1 MASLRLSIIF
11 IQINEN
17 FQKTCESL
25 FHFFIEFLCKTV
37 SNFPRFFATILAVK
51 SMDTILYIIAGPLFL
66 ISFAGY
72 LYVKLRLKP
81 KEGSDLDDYYYE
93 FEDQH
98 PDLAKYTRW
107 STITFTV
114 AVIAALLLFI
124 TLVI

>member
-1 MASLRLSIIF
+1 MASLRLSFIF

-17 FQKTCESL
+17 FQKARESL
-25 FHFFIEFLCKTV
+25 FHFFIEFFCKTL
-37 SNFPRFFATILAVK
+37 SNFPQHFAINLTVK

-72 LYVKLRLKP
+72 LYVKLSLKP

-98 PDLAKYTRW
+98 PDMAKYTRW
-107 STITFTV
+107 STITFAI

-124 TLVI
+124 ALVM